1 MGVINIILVTYNRP
15 KFLKKAISSI
25 LAQTFEKFNLIIL
38 NNGSEV
44 ETDEVIRL
52 FKDRRIATIK
62 NKINSKEFI
71 NSAFS
76 YLDCEYFMITHDDD
90 EMAPGFLDHQI
101 NILRLKNEIDLLS
114 SRINLIDENS
124 DNLKKVRPRLFRDKI
139 WRKGEYINEYFFSGN
154 IIPCPTIIFRSDFL
168 KKNPLKYNWD
178 AGPAADLYLL
188 FEANLKG
195 TLALSK
201 EPVFNYR
208 IHSKQDSELNRVSLE
223 FEVKS
228 EIIKLFNANNLD
240 NLIAK
245 YNSAS
250 NGIILNILFEGL
262 MTKRISLSIFKK
274 NIKTLLNNHNLKIDR
289 YTIYWT
295 IIGLFRGIK
304 NLIKI

>member
-1 MGVINIILVTYNRP
+1 MEVINIILVTYNRP
-15 KFLKKAISSI
+15 KYLKKAISSI

-44 ETDEVIRL
+44 KTDEVISS
-52 FKDRRIATIK
+52 FTDRRITTIK

-90 EMAPGFLDHQI
+90 EMSSNFLAHQI
-101 NILRLKNEIDLLS
+101 NILELNNEIDLLS

-124 DNLKKVRPRLFRDKI
+124 LKLKKIRPRVFKDKI
-139 WRKGEYINEYFFSGN
+139 WRKAEYIKEYFFSGN

-201 EPVFNYR
+201 KPLFNYR
-208 IHSKQDSELNRVSLE
+208 VHSKQDSELNRISLE
-223 FEVKS
+223 FKVKS
-228 EIIKLFNANNLD
+228 EIINLMNINNLN
-240 NLIAK
+240 NLVVK

-262 MTKRISLSIFKK
+262 ISKKTSFSVFKK
-274 NIKTLLNNHNLKIDR
+274 YSQTLLRYYDLNIDR
-289 YTIYWT
+289 YTVYWSFV
-295 IIGLFRGIK
+295 GVLRGIK
-304 NLIKI
+304 NLFKL